1 MTESSTNSLVFN
13 YTTLRRVIIMVFNRM
28 SFSPSV
34 SQSFLQLY
42 LNRCTEFH
50 EKIVGILDTILTEI
64 LDSIIY

>member
-1 MTESSTNSLVFN
+1 
-13 YTTLRRVIIMVFNRM
+13 M

-50 EKIVGILDTILTEI
+50 EKIVGILDTILPQI